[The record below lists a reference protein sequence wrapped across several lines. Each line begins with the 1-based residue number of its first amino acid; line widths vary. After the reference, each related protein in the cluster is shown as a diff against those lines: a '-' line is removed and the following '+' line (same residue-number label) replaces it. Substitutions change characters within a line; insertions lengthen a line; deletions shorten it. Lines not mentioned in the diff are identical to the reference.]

1 MSGRGIKSNGMHP
14 YQRKANPFWR
24 VSNLPP
30 TMGYSK
36 ETKEIFEH
44 QKEAF
49 DQSAKFISWTRKKNT
64 IQ

>member
-30 TMGYSK
+30 SWAYSE
-36 ETKEIFEH
+36 ETKEMLER
-44 QKEAF
+44 QKESF
-49 DQSAKFISWTRKKNT
+49 DQGAKFIQWETKPA

>member
-24 VSNLPP
+24 HSNLPP
-30 TMGYSK
+30 TMGYSD
-36 ETKEIFEH
+36 ETKEMLELRKIEY
-44 QKEAF
+44 
-49 DQSAKFISWTRKKNT
+49 DQSAKFIQWETRPA